1 MKIFDPYSLFKNL
14 DQLDKGKLS
23 LKDIIRYMT
32 DHDYFYF
39 EQLIY

>member
-14 DQLDKGKLS
+14 DQSNKEKLS

-32 DHDYFYF
+32 DHDYLYF
-39 EQLIY
+39 E